1 MSGWGVPFL
10 WAGIWGA
17 ITVPWVR
24 SVMHMERTKW
34 EEEMDLMKSTMLPP
48 PTTDGNM
55 FEGRAAVE
63 NRV

>member
-1 MSGWGVPFL
+1 
-10 WAGIWGA
+10 
-17 ITVPWVR
+17 
-24 SVMHMERTKW
+24 MERTKW